1 MFSIT
6 SLSMNSM
13 QNAACSQLCLQP
25 HPRASEPEHLST
37 TAGTPTPPSTPTSVC
52 PPLPGRCPGHPGSQR
67 GLDVDYCFDWV
78 LTHLENCIFGSRG
91 RMLWLTALPPRSPL
105 LTSLRPWRFC
115 LQPQQSRI
123 PPPQLWTWRYCREKY
138 QTQAYKVPLVT
149 DPRKGSCWPTP
160 APRCMS
166 PRPMRSPCGQGQAL
180 RLQCRLSAVLSVTT
194 ISSFSTRSQQSSTVS
209 TEAASQTQA
218 AA

>member
-1 MFSIT
+1 MADCIT
-6 SLSMNSM
+6 TQVTFADKSETMKVLS
-13 QNAACSQLCLQP
+13 A
-25 HPRASEPEHLST
+25 
-37 TAGTPTPPSTPTSVC
+37 TPAIT
-52 PPLPGRCPGHPGSQR
+52 
-67 GLDVDYCFDWV
+67 D
-78 LTHLENCIFGSRG
+78 
-91 RMLWLTALPPRSPL
+91 
-105 LTSLRPWRFC
+105 
-115 LQPQQSRI
+115 

-180 RLQCRLSAVLSVTT
+180 RLQCRLSAVLSVIT

-209 TEAASQTQA
+209 TEAAAQTQA